1 MQIMIKPLDGVYW
14 EDKCLRLGDN
24 REMVMYILEKQFPL
38 DGSCYCFGN
47 ELRIDFDSDDCVN
60 FIEFIAG
67 TDGYLKPII
76 HNISAF
82 DVSADQLYEVLA
94 EHNKGYIV
102 DDEDGYSYG
111 FLNISVG
118 IYRER
123 TPESV
128 EEMIQEM
135 KEEGIDVWDYE
146 DIEVEKK
153 KANYWATIGIGKEDY
168 YG

>member
-1 MQIMIKPLDGVYW
+1 MKMVIKPLDGVYW

-24 REMVMYILEKQFPL
+24 REKVMNTFEKKFPL
-38 DGSCYCFGN
+38 DGSYFCFGN
-47 ELRIDFDSDDCVN
+47 ELRIDFDSNDCVE

-67 TDGYLKPII
+67 ADGHLKPMIY
-76 HNISAF
+76 NVSVF
-82 DVSADQLYEVLA
+82 DVLADQLYEILA
-94 EHNKGYIV
+94 EYNKGHIV
-102 DDEDGYSYG
+102 DNEYGYSYG

-118 IYRER
+118 LYRER

-135 KEEGIDVWDYE
+135 KEDGENNWDNIN
-146 DIEVEKK
+146 IEVEKK

-168 YG
+168 YR